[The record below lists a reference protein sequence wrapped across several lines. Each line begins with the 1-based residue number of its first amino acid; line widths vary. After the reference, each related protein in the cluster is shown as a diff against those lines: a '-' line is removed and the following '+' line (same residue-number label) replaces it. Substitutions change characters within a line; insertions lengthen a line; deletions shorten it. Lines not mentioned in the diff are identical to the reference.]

1 MYGSTAKAISH
12 YKDTKNLL
20 KLRILTENYFA
31 PHQTLCR
38 KNRYLWDKINAK
50 MIDHLLQPLV
60 CERFQTDARYREG
73 HLRVV
78 NALPERLV
86 VGLHSPEIK
95 QVAKQLS
102 RMGGEVAMPDGM
114 RRFCMGGAEVIRAF
128 EAVPSESLCYEE
140 TVIWGYLIN
149 LEKCSLEERLAMLG
163 RYVPVLDNWAVCD
176 SYCAHAK
183 WMARADKAALWAFL
197 ERWFDSKREFEVRF
211 AVVVAMCYFLGK
223 EWFDKVFERIN
234 RLDFGRI
241 KSKYKSVKGK
251 PKVAQQG
258 TVQGAEPYYVRMG
271 VAWLLATAL
280 AKFPDQTKTFVRS
293 SNLPADVV
301 KLYIRKARE
310 SLRTRTVEAV

>member
-1 MYGSTAKAISH
+1 M
-12 YKDTKNLL
+12 
-20 KLRILTENYFA
+20 
-31 PHQTLCR
+31 
-38 KNRYLWDKINAK
+38 IN
-50 MIDHLLQPLV
+50 HLLQPLI
-60 CERFQTDARYREG
+60 CERFLTDARYREG

-78 NALPERLV
+78 NALPERRV

-102 RMGGEVAMPDGM
+102 HEGGEVVIPDGV
-114 RRFCMGGAEVIRAF
+114 RQICANGAEVIRAF

-149 LEKCSLEERLAMLG
+149 LEKCSLDDRLAMLC
-163 RYVPVLDNWAVCD
+163 RYVPVLDNWALCD

-183 WMARADKAALWAFL
+183 WMVRADKEALWAFL
-197 ERWFDSKREFEVRF
+197 ERWFDSECEFEVRF
-211 AVVVAMCYFLGK
+211 AVVVAMCYYLNEK
-223 EWFDKVFERIN
+223 WFNKVFECIN

-241 KSKYKSVKGK
+241 KSKYKTVKGK
-251 PKVAQQG
+251 PKMAQQG

-280 AKFPDQTKTFVRS
+280 AKFPDATRAFVHS
-293 SNLPADVV
+293 SNLPEDVI

-310 SLRTRTVEAV
+310 SFRTRTVEAL

>member
-1 MYGSTAKAISH
+1 
-12 YKDTKNLL
+12 
-20 KLRILTENYFA
+20 
-31 PHQTLCR
+31 
-38 KNRYLWDKINAK
+38 
-50 MIDHLLQPLV
+50 MITHLLQPLV
-60 CERFQTDARYREG
+60 CERFLTDARYREG

-78 NALPERLV
+78 NALPKRRV
-86 VGLHSPEIK
+86 MGLHSPEIK
-95 QVAKQLS
+95 QVARRLS
-102 RMGGEVAMPDGM
+102 REGGEVVMPDGTH
-114 RRFCMGGAEVIRAF
+114 RICVNGADVIRTF

-140 TVIWGYLIN
+140 TIIWGYLIN
-149 LEKCSLEERLAMLG
+149 FEKCSLDERLAMLG

-183 WMARADKAALWAFL
+183 WMARADKATLWAFL

-211 AVVVAMCYFLGK
+211 AVVVAMCYFLND
-223 EWFDKVFERIN
+223 EWLDKIFGRIN

-280 AKFPDQTKTFVRS
+280 AKFPDQTRAFVRS
-293 SNLPADVV
+293 SNLPEDVV

-310 SLRTRTVEAV
+310 SFRTRTVEAV